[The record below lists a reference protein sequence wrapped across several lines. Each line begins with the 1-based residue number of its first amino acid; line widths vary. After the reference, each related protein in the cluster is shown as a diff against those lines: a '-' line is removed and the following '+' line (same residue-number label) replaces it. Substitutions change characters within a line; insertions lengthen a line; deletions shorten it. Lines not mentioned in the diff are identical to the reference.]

1 MISFPALFFALSSA
15 ALIAALAAIWSSLR
29 VAFGGGRALVIDT
42 ARDLPDHAALVEEK
56 NALLRAIKDLEYEHA
71 VGKTSDADYQRL
83 DAAYR
88 ARAKQVLV
96 QLDRDVKPL
105 YEQAEKLIA
114 QHVASP
120 EAAARPT
127 TKAKKVA
134 RTIEAS
140 AAEPPREVETSSTS
154 FDELIESIRAG
165 RVVGVGELPE
175 DLTDE
180 QRAKV
185 VTLLQEMLEKYARTK
200 KDEEKPALV
209 SAAETTDEPKPEST
223 ERGE

>member
-1 MISFPALFFALSSA
+1 MISFPALFFALSSV

-105 YEQAEKLIA
+105 YEQAETLIA
-114 QHVASP
+114 QHVGNPAT
-120 EAAARPT
+120 ATRPT
-127 TKAKKVA
+127 TKAKKAA
-134 RTIEAS
+134 RNIEAS
-140 AAEPPREVETSSTS
+140 AAEPPREPTV
-154 FDELIESIRAG
+154 DEKIEAVRGGEI
-165 RVVGVGELPE
+165 VGVE
-175 DLTDE
+175 DVLEGLSDE
-180 QRAKV
+180 KREKVAAFLKQAVENQLRAQGDEGSP
-185 VTLLQEMLEKYARTK
+185 TEKKT
-200 KDEEKPALV
+200 
-209 SAAETTDEPKPEST
+209 ETTERDE
-223 ERGE
+223 